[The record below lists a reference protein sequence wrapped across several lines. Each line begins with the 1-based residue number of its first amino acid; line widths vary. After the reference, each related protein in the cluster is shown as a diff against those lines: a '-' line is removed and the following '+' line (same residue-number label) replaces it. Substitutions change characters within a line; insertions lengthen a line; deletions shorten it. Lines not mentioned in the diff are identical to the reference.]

1 MHFGSSQI
9 VIEVEKQ
16 KKKKKERERKEKK
29 GKGRGR
35 KKTFNFKILIFSIN
49 SYMKLLVYIITNSYI
64 HTRVI
69 IHICNVQLV
78 YMYRQFLYNLL
89 LSNQSWQKSSRL
101 RIVVIRSQFP

>member
-1 MHFGSSQI
+1 MHFESSQI

-16 KKKKKERERKEKK
+16 KKKKERERKEKK
-29 GKGRGR
+29 GRGRGR

-78 YMYRQFLYNLL
+78 YMYTIFIQFITF
-89 LSNQSWQKSSRL
+89 KSKLAEILEIEDCRY
-101 RIVVIRSQFP
+101 

>member
-16 KKKKKERERKEKK
+16 KKKKERERKEKK

-78 YMYRQFLYNLL
+78 YMYTIFIQFITF
-89 LSNQSWQKSSRL
+89 KSKLAEILEIEDCRY
-101 RIVVIRSQFP
+101 